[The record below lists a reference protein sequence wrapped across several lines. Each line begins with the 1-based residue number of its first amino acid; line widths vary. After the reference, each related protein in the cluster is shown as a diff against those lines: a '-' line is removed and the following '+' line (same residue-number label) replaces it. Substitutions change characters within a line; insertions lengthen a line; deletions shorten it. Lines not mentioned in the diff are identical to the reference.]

1 MSDHIILGTNK
12 GTILLDLVG
21 GRWKSR
27 PVAHAG
33 IGVSYV
39 ARDPRTGLLWASLM
53 HGQWGPKLSRSSDDG
68 KTWEDAPQIKYPE
81 GTRYIDG
88 YETQDGQAGSNEGS
102 AGGSDADKPKKPKF
116 KPGKLIMIWTIQF
129 GGEDQPGRIYAGTIP
144 GGLFVSNDG
153 GESFE
158 LNMPLWNHES
168 RGGDVSKG
176 DGTGASHWFG
186 GGAQVWGEGG
196 PGIHSVIVDPRNSKR
211 VQIGISCAGVLET
224 NDDGKTWHGRNK
236 GLLATFLPKPDAEW
250 GHDPHFMMASK
261 ANPDHLWQQNHCGVF
276 CSFDGGKNWQPVSK
290 EGNLVH
296 FGFPVAVDEKDG
308 KTAWVVPGIAD
319 DKRMAK
325 GSLAV
330 ARTQDGGQSWEELR
344 EGLPQEHSYDVVYRH
359 ALDISGNRLAFGSTT
374 GNLYVSD
381 DRGESW
387 HNIGNNFPPI
397 HSVRFA

>member
-12 GTILLDLVG
+12 GTILLDRLNG
-21 GRWKSR
+21 GWKSR
-27 PVAHAG
+27 PVAHSGA
-33 IGVSYV
+33 GVSYA
-39 ARDPRTGLLWASLM
+39 ARDPRSGTLWAALI
-53 HGQWGPKLSRSSDDG
+53 HGQWGPKLSRSTDEG
-68 KTWEDAPQIKYPE
+68 KTWGDAPQIKYPE

-88 YETQDGQAGSNEGS
+88 FETEDGTSASNEAT
-102 AGGSDADKPKKPKF
+102 AGGADKPKKPKF
-116 KPGKLIMIWTIQF
+116 KPGKLIMIWNLEF
-129 GGEDQPGRIYAGTIP
+129 GGEDQPGRMYAGTIP

-176 DGTGASHWFG
+176 NGNGASHWFG

-196 PGIHSVIVDPRNSKR
+196 PGIHSVVVDPRDSKR
-211 VQIGISCAGVLET
+211 WLIGISCAGVLET
-224 NDDGKTWHGRNK
+224 TDDGKSWQGRNK

-250 GHDPHFMMASK
+250 GHDPHHIMASRD
-261 ANPDHLWQQNHCGVF
+261 NPDHLWMQNHCGVF
-276 CSFDGGKNWQPVSK
+276 YSSDGAKNWQPVSK
-290 EGNLVH
+290 EGNDIH
-296 FGFPVAVDEKDG
+296 FGFPVAADAKDG

-325 GSLAV
+325 GGLFV
-330 ARTQDGGQSWEELR
+330 ARTQDGGKNWEELR

-359 ALDISGNRLAFGSTT
+359 ALDIDGDRLAFGSTT

-381 DRGESW
+381 NRGESW
-387 HNIGNNFPPI
+387 HSIGSNFPPI
-397 HSVRFA
+397 NSVRFA